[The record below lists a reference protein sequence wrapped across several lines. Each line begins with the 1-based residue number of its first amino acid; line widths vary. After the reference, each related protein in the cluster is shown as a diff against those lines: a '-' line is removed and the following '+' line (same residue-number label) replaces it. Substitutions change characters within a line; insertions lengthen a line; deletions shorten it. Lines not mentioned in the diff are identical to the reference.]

1 MAKEEY
7 MEELKM
13 PGADMPEEPVEAES
27 DDDFQFEV
35 VDDTPEEDRNKEP
48 LVEKPEPDEEELA
61 SYSDRVKKR
70 ISTLQRAYHDER
82 RAKEQALR
90 EQQEALKYAQSVL
103 EKNKTLIKKT
113 NTDATL
119 LHETWKSKVETDL
132 ERAKQ
137 MYKAAYETGDAES
150 IIEAQ
155 EALNRATVRHEAA
168 LSQQPTLQP
177 ENDVVEPSRSV
188 YTEAPPDPQAEA
200 WVSKNSWFGKDRLMT
215 ALAYG
220 IHEDLTNRGVHPIR
234 DANKYYG
241 ELDRVMRERFPD
253 YSWGDSGEKVP
264 RQQKQPAAT
273 VVAPVTRSSTGKKVA
288 LTQTQIAIA
297 KRLNIPLKEYAKQVA
312 VLNGGNNG

>member
-1 MAKEEY
+1 MAKEEI

-13 PGADMPEEPVEAES
+13 PGSADVEPVETEES
-27 DDDFQFEV
+27 DDDFQFEL

-48 LVEKPEPDEEELA
+48 LIEKPEPDEEELA

-90 EQQEALKYAQSVL
+90 EQQEAIKYAQTVL
-103 EKNKTLIKKT
+103 EKNKDLIKKT

-137 MYKAAYETGDAES
+137 MYKAAYESGDSES

-168 LSQQPTLQP
+168 LAKQPTLQP
-177 ENDVVEPSRSV
+177 ENDVVEPNRSV
-188 YTEAPPDPQAEA
+188 YTEQPPDPQAEA
-200 WVSKNSWFGKDRLMT
+200 WVKKNPWFGNDRLMT

-241 ELDRVMRERFPD
+241 TLDQVMREKFPD
-253 YSWGDSGEKVP
+253 YGWGDSGEKAP

-273 VVAPVTRSSTGKKVA
+273 VVAPVTRSATGKKVA
-288 LTQTQIAIA
+288 LTPTQIAVA

>member
-1 MAKEEY
+1 MAKEEF

-13 PGADMPEEPVEAES
+13 PEAEAPEQSVDTES

-48 LVEKPEPDEEELA
+48 LAEKPEPDEEELA

-90 EQQEALKYAQSVL
+90 EQQEAIKYAQSVL

-137 MYKAAYETGDAES
+137 MYKAAYESGDAES
-150 IIEAQ
+150 ILEAQ
-155 EALNRATVRHEAA
+155 DALSRATVRHEAA

-177 ENDVVEPSRSV
+177 ENDAVEPNRSV
-188 YTEAPPDPQAEA
+188 YTEPAPDPQAEA
-200 WVSKNSWFGKDRLMT
+200 WVKKNPWFGPDRIMT

-220 IHEDLTNRGVHPIR
+220 IHEDLTSRGVHPIR

-273 VVAPVTRSSTGKKVA
+273 VVAPVTRSATGKKVA

-312 VLNGGNNG
+312 ALNGGNNG